1 MSKKQVLRK
10 FNNLYRKCF
19 NCYEKMNLDSIEKQE
34 KTAIYEKIDLIKE
47 IFKKDETNQRVFE
60 LLNRNNVLSQVR
72 DVLESNGVSVEL
84 ENLLSQA
91 NISSLQN
98 FFEERIK
105 TVEELDEINNE
116 INQLL
121 QIKANTIK
129 QTELT
134 IREEELKLKEQDFYN
149 RKRLTKSNQHIFAKI
164 VVSVIVGFVIIFF
177 SVLIPSIKKRIE
189 YNPYAIEMEKE
200 SAKNSLYVDINSSD
214 KSNNENRD
222 R

>member
-1 MSKKQVLRK
+1 
-10 FNNLYRKCF
+10 
-19 NCYEKMNLDSIEKQE
+19 MNLDSIEKQE